1 MSAAMPLLFTA
12 RVWLLLIVVDSWFS
26 VLLMSVT
33 PVDSEATVLFVEL
46 SPVDSE
52 PMPVDVDVDSD
63 DTLLFVALRPVDSEL
78 IAVEVDVDSDVR
90 LLFVE
95 LRPVDSELIPVD
107 SDATFDAVDV
117 DSAVT
122 ALFVALSWLPLIAS
136 VLLAEIRPAA
146 TFVIWRVAPVVA
158 SPTLTTPTGELP
170 AKKYVAPPIVALDVG
185 FAAPVTE
192 FAPSAIELATLACA
206 FVPKASASAAV
217 ALAPEP

>member
-12 RVWLLLIVVDSWFS
+12 RVWLLLIVVDSEFS
-26 VLLMSVT
+26 VLLMFVT
-33 PVDSEATVLFVEL
+33 PVDSEATLLFVVL
-46 SPVDSE
+46 RPVDSE
-52 PMPVDVDVDSD
+52 PIPVEVDVDSD
-63 DTLLFVALRPVDSEL
+63 DTLLFVELRPVDSEL
-78 IAVEVDVDSDVR
+78 IAVEVDVDSDDTE
-90 LLFVE
+90 LFVE
-95 LRPVDSELIPVD
+95 LRPVDSEPMPVD

-117 DSAVT
+117 DSELS

-146 TFVIWRVAPVVA
+146 TFVIWRSAPGA
-158 SPTLTTPTGELP
+158 PTLTTPTGELP

-185 FAAPVTE
+185 FAVLVTE

-217 ALAPEP
+217 ALAAEP